1 MLCLDSVLCFK
12 QYFGRFDEKSSR
24 WFVFVWTARQ
34 PEYRPKCFDFFVLA
48 YGRLWPVLTSL
59 DLFDGYRACMRACLD
74 GLFRDTSACSAWR
87 EKYVECERVIVAKY
101 EEKERMRR
109 YELDHA

>member
-1 MLCLDSVLCFK
+1 MLCVDSVLCFK

-59 DLFDGYRACMRACLD
+59 DLFDGYQACMRVCLD

>member
-12 QYFGRFDEKSSR
+12 QYFGRFDEESSR
-24 WFVFVWTARQ
+24 WFVFVWSAR
-34 PEYRPKCFDFFVLA
+34 PEYRPNCFDFFVLA
-48 YGRLWPVLTSL
+48 YGRLWPVLTSF
-59 DLFDGYRACMRACLD
+59 DLFDGYQACMRACLD
-74 GLFRDTSACSAWR
+74 GLFRGTSVCSVWR

>member
-1 MLCLDSVLCFK
+1 MDSVLCSK

-59 DLFDGYRACMRACLD
+59 DLFDGYQACMRVCLD
-74 GLFRDTSACSAWR
+74 GLFRDTSACSVWR